1 MAISEKVMEALKS
14 GILMNERLAVFMAK
28 VERMDTDLRQINER
42 LVRLETIVEMAQG
55 QPPRRVSQIESK

>member
-14 GILMNERLAVFMAK
+14 GILINERLAVFMAK
-28 VERMDTDLRQINER
+28 VDRMDTDLRQINER

-55 QPPRRVSQIESK
+55 KPPQMVSQIESK